1 MKIRDKIREWL
12 GISALE
18 KKVDKQEAGNH
29 ECIMSLMEGSSEHRA
44 QEALLSQRIYKVEEK
59 VKNLERQAK
68 EPIVETGREPFKA
81 NVLVDIH
88 DIFRKLTIEERN
100 SFINVFIDYSST
112 EILEKELNKR
122 KEKKN

>member
-1 MKIRDKIREWL
+1 MKIRNKIREWL
-12 GISALE
+12 GIESLE
-18 KKVDKQEAGNH
+18 KKVDEQESSNH
-29 ECIMSLMEGSSEHRA
+29 KCIMSLMEGGSELRV
-44 QEALLSQRIYKVEEK
+44 QDALMSQRIYKVEEK

-68 EPIVETGREPFKA
+68 EPVVETGREPFKA

-112 EILEKELNKR
+112 EVLEKELNKR
-122 KEKKN
+122 K